1 MRDSFGREIR
11 YLRVSVT
18 DRCNLRCVYCM
29 PAEGLSLLRHDQVL
43 SLEQIALVVRTA
55 VKLGFD
61 KVRLTGGEPLA
72 RKGLPELVSMIA
84 GTPGLET
91 LAMTTNG
98 ALLAPLAAELKARGL
113 DSVNVSL
120 DTLDA
125 DRYREI
131 TRGGRLADALAGIDA
146 ALAAGLPVKLNVV
159 VLDGA
164 GNGGDGTDGI
174 AAIRSYAASIGAAVQ
189 LIARYRLDAPK
200 RDGGTYD
207 RPPPCGLCNRLR
219 LLADG
224 TLRPCLHGAFGVP
237 VDFSDIRGSI
247 EKAVAAK
254 PARGGSCEDLAVGQ
268 IGG

>member
-1 MRDSFGREIR
+1 MRDFFGRDIR

-29 PAEGLSLLRHDQVL
+29 PAEGVSLLRHDQVL
-43 SLEQIALVVRTA
+43 SLERIAQVVRA
-55 VKLGFD
+55 AAELGFD

-72 RKGLPELVSMIA
+72 RKGLPELVSMVA
-84 GTPGLET
+84 GTPGLRT

-98 ALLAPLAAELKARGL
+98 TLLAPLAAELRARGL

-131 TRGGRLADALAGIDA
+131 TRGGRLADALAGIEA
-146 ALAAGLPVKLNVV
+146 ALGAGLPVKLNVV
-159 VLDGA
+159 VLADDGP
-164 GNGGDGTDGI
+164 DGI

-189 LIARYRLDAPK
+189 LIARYRLDAEK
-200 RDGGTYD
+200 RDGGSYD

-219 LLADG
+219 LLPDG

-254 PARGGSCEDLAVGQ
+254 PARGGSCDDLAVGQ

>member
-1 MRDSFGREIR
+1 LHDSFGREIH
-11 YLRVSVT
+11 YLRISVT

-29 PAEGLSLLRHDQVL
+29 PAEGVSLLRHDQVL
-43 SLEQIALVVRTA
+43 SYEQIALIVRVAAT
-55 VKLGFD
+55 LGFD
-61 KVRLTGGEPLA
+61 KVRLAGGEPLA
-72 RKGLPELVSMIA
+72 RKGLPELVSMLA
-84 GTPGLET
+84 GTPGLRT

-98 ALLAPLAAELKARGL
+98 TLLAPVAAELKARGL

-120 DTLDA
+120 DTLDPE
-125 DRYREI
+125 RYREI
-131 TRGGRLADALAGIDA
+131 TRGGGIGDVLAGIDA

-159 VLDGA
+159 VLED
-164 GNGGDGTDGI
+164 TREEEI
-174 AAIRSYAASIGAAVQ
+174 AALRAYAASIGAAIQ
-189 LIARYRLDAPK
+189 LIARYRLEDPK
-200 RDGGTYD
+200 RDGGVYD
-207 RPPPCGLCNRLR
+207 RPPPCARCNRLR

-254 PARGGSCEDLAVGQ
+254 PARGGSCDDLAVGQ

>member
-1 MRDSFGREIR
+1 MRDSFGRDIR

-29 PAEGLSLLRHDQVL
+29 PAEGVRLLRHEQVM
-43 SLEQIALVVRTA
+43 SYEKIAQIVRVAAT
-55 VKLGFD
+55 LGFD

-72 RKGLPELVSMIA
+72 RKGLPELVSMLA
-84 GTPGLET
+84 GTPGLKT

-98 ALLAPLAAELKARGL
+98 TLLAPVAADLRSRGL

-120 DTLDA
+120 DTLDPR
-125 DRYREI
+125 RYREL
-131 TRGGRLADALAGIDA
+131 TRGGHIEDALAGITA
-146 ALAAGLPVKLNVV
+146 AIEAGLKVKLNVV
-159 VLDGA
+159 VLEDSNA
-164 GNGGDGTDGI
+164 DEMEDL
-174 AAIRSYAASIGAAVQ
+174 RVYAASVGAAIQ
-189 LIARYRLDAPK
+189 CIARYRLEDPK
-200 RDGGTYD
+200 RDGGMYD
-207 RPPPCGLCNRLR
+207 RPPPCGRCDRLR

-224 TLRPCLHGAFGVP
+224 TLRPCLHGALGVR

-254 PARGGSCEDLAVGQ
+254 PARGGSCDDLAVGQ